1 MIQGVVFF
9 VQIKPLDKCLRLCL
23 HFVQQ
28 LCKSLRHLAN
38 AMQIL
43 GGTLLLRLS
52 LYGFLQFLLS
62 PLL

>member
-9 VQIKPLDKCLRLCL
+9 VQIKSLDKCLRLCL

-38 AMQIL
+38 AMHI
-43 GGTLLLRLS
+43 
-52 LYGFLQFLLS
+52 
-62 PLL
+62 